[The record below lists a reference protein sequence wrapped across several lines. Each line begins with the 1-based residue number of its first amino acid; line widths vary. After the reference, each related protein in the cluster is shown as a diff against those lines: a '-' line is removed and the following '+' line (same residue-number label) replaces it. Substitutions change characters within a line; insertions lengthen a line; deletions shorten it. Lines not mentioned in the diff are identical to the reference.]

1 MIQLKNFFSNMTQ
14 AMPSLR
20 IIAEPKASY
29 RARYKCEGRPF
40 RNRAQRFV
48 RADDNSYQYVYPTVE
63 VR

>member
-1 MIQLKNFFSNMTQ
+1 MTQ